1 MNNPKLTAL
10 LAAVGSAYFGYSIF
24 GTSEGVNPLLNIINW
39 SFFALALVAFGGSL
53 FKILRG

>member
-10 LAAVGSAYFGYSIF
+10 LAAIGAIYFGYSIF
-24 GTSEGVNPLLNIINW
+24 GTSEGVSPLLSLINW
-39 SFFALALVAFGGSL
+39 AFFGLALIALAGSL